1 MPVVIRIVCAVL
13 IAFLS
18 AVTGA
23 AAQTSAKGPV
33 TVYDFT
39 FPEEVAGAQ
48 RISFRDYESNQPGL
62 GYSAGY
68 HQGNLTGTVS
78 IYDDGKQSIPDDPQS
93 PLVKAQLEKS
103 RTELVGLWH
112 GVGVRV
118 DVKEEFTI
126 EDARG
131 RTRLICAAFAITDDD
146 GRPRDSFSCLG
157 VAKKQV
163 PQVSHIRRL
172 TSRGQAVCKCMDQS
186 AVAAV
191 LIRHRAAK
199 REVNFGRLLPRNP
212 RSLATRAS
220 GPRAD
225 GSTRWSCAIHCK

>member
-1 MPVVIRIVCAVL
+1 VFAVGMSSVASVTLVPAKLIARNFVEEFRQMPVVIRIVCAVL

-68 HQGNLTGTVS
+68 RQGNLTGTVY
-78 IYDDGKQSIPDDPQS
+78 IYDDRKQSIPDDPQS
-93 PLVKAQLEKS
+93 PLVKAQLEQS
-103 RTELVGLWH
+103 RRDVVGLRRGI
-112 GVGVRV
+112 GVK
-118 DVKEEFTI
+118 VKEDFTI

-131 RTRLICAAFAITDDD
+131 RTRLICAAFAITGDD

-157 VAKKQV
+157 VAKNKFLKFRISG
-163 PQVSHIRRL
+163 VSQAEARRF
-172 TSRGQAVCKCMDQS
+172 
-186 AVAAV
+186 
-191 LIRHRAAK
+191 
-199 REVNFGRLLPRNP
+199 VNAWINLLWPP
-212 RSLATRAS
+212 S
-220 GPRAD
+220 
-225 GSTRWSCAIHCK
+225 